1 MERKHNREIIPNA
14 RNLRKNM
21 TKEEKHLWYDF
32 LRNYKMKIYRQKILG
47 KYIADF
53 YCAKAKLVIEIDGS
67 QHFNDEGERKDYERT
82 KFLEKYDLMIV
93 RIPNNEI
100 NKKVKDYS
108 EEEFYAIY
116 LAMVSDYK
124 NMFNDPTM
132 YLRMAKDWLE
142 DNEVAMKS
150 SEKVCAYL
158 YAIVLGEED

>member
-1 MERKHNREIIPNA
+1 MGGGSEADGGVVVERKHNREIIPNA

-100 NKKVKDYS
+100 NK
-108 EEEFYAIY
+108 
-116 LAMVSDYK
+116 
-124 NMFNDPTM
+124 NFNG
-132 YLRMAKDWLE
+132 
-142 DNEVAMKS
+142 
-150 SEKVCAYL
+150 VCEY
-158 YAIVLGEED
+158 IDSVIKERINRLGNNHSTA

>member
-93 RIPNNEI
+93 RISNNEI
-100 NKKVKDYS
+100 NK
-108 EEEFYAIY
+108 
-116 LAMVSDYK
+116 
-124 NMFNDPTM
+124 NFNGVCEYIDSVIKE
-132 YLRMAKDWLE
+132 RINRLE
-142 DNEVAMKS
+142 NNHSTA
-150 SEKVCAYL
+150 
-158 YAIVLGEED
+158 